1 MKKMK
6 SFHTINNSIVN
17 IQKRSIANN
26 LIKLILICIK
36 VMINLITELR
46 LFKWFLTLSNHAQS
60 FVLWVKLLNG

>member
-36 VMINLITELR
+36 VMINLITELH